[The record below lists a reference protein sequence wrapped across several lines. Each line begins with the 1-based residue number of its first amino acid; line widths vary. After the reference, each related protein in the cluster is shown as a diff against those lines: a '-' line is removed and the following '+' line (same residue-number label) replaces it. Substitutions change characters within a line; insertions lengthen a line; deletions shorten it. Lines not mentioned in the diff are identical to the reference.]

1 MSLIADQ
8 VLSENVAYELTKQAL
23 NADVIAIDTETNGE
37 DVRDGRGYAYG
48 VSLAYRGSQGVVSY
62 YLPFRHTNPGRVG
75 NYEYGYFMPVLQ
87 DILSNRPCIFHGAKF
102 DLVSLSTLGLDVGR
116 TNFFCTM
123 KGAHLV
129 NESDFMLQ
137 AKQFS
142 LDECSRHFLG
152 RSGKK
157 KSDLFDRFMKVT
169 GWAGMP
175 PEAHGE
181 YAAYDTFSTLELFE
195 ALRPHMQT
203 ESLGD
208 IWTHKQQFIRLLVD
222 MEKNGV
228 RVDTDFCDAMAEEG
242 LIRQTEIREK
252 WERRYSRTLNPMS
265 PKDLHF
271 LLIETM
277 RLPVKYH
284 RKTKNPT
291 FNKDAMEQY
300 EQILRLV
307 DSPLANEILEYRGWN
322 KAVSSNYQAYIKYL
336 SPDGRLRPN
345 FNYTG
350 PVTGRLSCYKPN
362 LQQIPRSG
370 EKSWNGEM
378 KKCFIPEDGYE
389 LVECDYSQLEFRL
402 TAATARVQVLLDA
415 FADPSRDVFREMA
428 AKLGWDRQ
436 KCKLHTYATLYGAGR
451 EQISFVHGVSL
462 ARAGELIDDFYG
474 LYPNI
479 RKASRLAQREVERTG
494 KIELWSG
501 RYRHFQNP
509 QRESH
514 KSFNS
519 YIQGGAADIVER
531 SMVRCAEAGLNDGVR
546 SRMLLQVHDS
556 VVFEVK
562 KDDVEEAKIT
572 IADIMSKVEPDFG
585 VVFKAEPKKWGE

>member
-8 VLSENVAYELTKQAL
+8 VLPENVAHELTKQAL

-87 DILSNRPCIFHGAKF
+87 DILSSRPCVFHGAKF

-195 ALRPHMQT
+195 ALRLLMQA

-402 TAATARVQVLLDA
+402 TAATARVQGLLDA

-509 QRESH
+509 RRESH

-531 SMVRCAEAGLNDGVR
+531 QMVRCAEAGLNDGTR
-546 SRMLLQVHDS
+546 CRMLLQVHDS
-556 VVFEVK
+556 VWFEVRK
-562 KDDVEEAKIT
+562 EDTKDAKIT
-572 IADIMSKVEPDFG
+572 IMDIMSDVQPDFG
-585 VVFKAEPKKWGE
+585 VVFKAEPKVLA

>member
-1 MSLIADQ
+1 
-8 VLSENVAYELTKQAL
+8 
-23 NADVIAIDTETNGE
+23 
-37 DVRDGRGYAYG
+37 
-48 VSLAYRGSQGVVSY
+48 
-62 YLPFRHTNPGRVG
+62 
-75 NYEYGYFMPVLQ
+75 
-87 DILSNRPCIFHGAKF
+87 
-102 DLVSLSTLGLDVGR
+102 
-116 TNFFCTM
+116 
-123 KGAHLV
+123 
-129 NESDFMLQ
+129 
-137 AKQFS
+137 
-142 LDECSRHFLG
+142 
-152 RSGKK
+152 
-157 KSDLFDRFMKVT
+157 
-169 GWAGMP
+169 MP
-175 PEAHGE
+175 PEVHGE
-181 YAAYDTFSTLELFE
+181 YAAYDTFTTLELFE
-195 ALRPHMQT
+195 TLRPLMQA

-208 IWTHKQQFIRLLVD
+208 VWAHKQKFIRLLVD

-228 RVDTDFCDAMAEEG
+228 RVDPDFCDAMAEEG
-242 LIRQTEIREK
+242 LIRQTEIRERWK
-252 WERRYSRTLNPMS
+252 RRYGRELNPMS
-265 PKDLHF
+265 RGDLHF
-271 LLIETM
+271 LLVETM

-284 RKTKNPT
+284 RKTKKPT
-291 FNKDAMEQY
+291 FDKDAMAEY
-300 EQILRLV
+300 EQILKLI

-322 KAVSSNYQAYIKYL
+322 KAVSSNYLAYIRFL
-336 SPDGRLRPN
+336 SPDGRLRPH
-345 FNYTG
+345 FNYCG
-350 PVTGRLSCYKPN
+350 PVTGRLSCYEPN
-362 LQQIPRSG
+362 LQQIPREG

-479 RKASRLAQREVERTG
+479 KKASDLAKREVERKG

-509 QRESH
+509 RLESH

-531 SMVRCAEAGLNDGVR
+531 QMVRCAEAGLNDGTR

-556 VVFEVK
+556 VWFEVRK
-562 KDDVEEAKIT
+562 EDAKDAKIT
-572 IADIMSKVEPDFG
+572 IMDIMSDVQPDFG
-585 VVFKAEPKKWGE
+585 VVFKAEPKVLA